1 MYFLVKIQMLK
12 TDTIVQFSIISLFLG
27 EMVLAGSFSG
37 WYWTLDKDGP
47 MENVGVMSSF
57 YRTCRFHLGNT
68 MFKVKEK
75 GKSKLLFCNF

>member
-1 MYFLVKIQMLK
+1 MLK
-12 TDTIVQFSIISLFLG
+12 TDTIGQFSIISFFLG

-57 YRTCRFHLGNT
+57 YRTCRFHLGNS
-68 MFKVKEK
+68 MFKVKENC
-75 GKSKLLFCNF
+75 KSKNDFFAIFD

>member
-1 MYFLVKIQMLK
+1 MLK
-12 TDTIVQFSIISLFLG
+12 TDTIGQFSIISFFLG

-68 MFKVKEK
+68 MFEVKEK
-75 GKSKLLFCNF
+75 GKTKLLFCNF